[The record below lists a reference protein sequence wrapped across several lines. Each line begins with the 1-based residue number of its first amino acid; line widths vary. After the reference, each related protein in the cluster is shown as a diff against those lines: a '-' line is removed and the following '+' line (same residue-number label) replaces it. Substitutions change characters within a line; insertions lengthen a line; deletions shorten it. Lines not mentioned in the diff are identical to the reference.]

1 MRGSRNFSRAGGGGV
16 ARENFVSQGV
26 GVRGL
31 LSEILPYESN
41 KFEFTEGL

>member
-1 MRGSRNFSRAGGGGV
+1 MRGSGNFSRAGGGM
-16 ARENFVSQGV
+16 ARETFVSQGV

-41 KFEFTEGL
+41 KFEFTEGF

>member
-1 MRGSRNFSRAGGGGV
+1 MRGSRNFSRGGGV

-41 KFEFTEGL
+41 KFEFTEGF